1 MGQRLTQKLCENID
15 SGLIVPGMQDEDM
28 LTVSGMT
35 VSEFSKLCRNL
46 RQANLIPPAET
57 LQDKA
62 AVHNARVIREA
73 LAAQS
78 PAPMTSEERRQARIE
93 REAAADARAAFDRA
107 AADGVIATGEMRTNQ
122 VGFVEKHGDLTDR
135 GGPGKSDRSLRCIPP
150 SDGGMQMSNK
160 RRRFS
165 GELKAKVALEALR
178 GDRTLQE
185 IASQHQV
192 HPNQVGA
199 WKRQAMEGLVEVFSK
214 GAEHRRPRS

>member
-122 VGFVEKHGDLTDR
+122 VGFVEKHGDLTDLT
-135 GGPGKSDRSLRCIPP
+135 PTPP
-150 SDGGMQMSNK
+150 MTRMEV
-160 RRRFS
+160 R
-165 GELKAKVALEALR
+165 ELKLSAKMF
-178 GDRTLQE
+178 D
-185 IASQHQV
+185 
-192 HPNQVGA
+192 
-199 WKRQAMEGLVEVFSK
+199 
-214 GAEHRRPRS
+214 